1 MGTGDEAGSS
11 REGSERSRTTSITFP
26 CQGRVTHSVHVA
38 PDVLV
43 PDVLVPDVLA
53 PDVLAPMS
61 WRLYGFRAPT
71 PGAHSPSGLIGPC
84 PSLVLRAS
92 ALAICA

>member
-1 MGTGDEAGSS
+1 MGTGAASLIS

-26 CQGRVTHSVHVA
+26 CQGRMTHSVHVA

-53 PDVLAPMS
+53 PMS
-61 WRLYGFRAPT
+61 WRLYGFRTPT